1 MSSLVYRINTLLC
14 HVLISVPVGT
24 NLGIFHLLW
33 TLLSGRLL
41 ASRGAVIPALW
52 ELGLP
57 VEAVRRAAAALCYG
71 HWQCAPLLL
80 AWQQAVE
87 AEGCW
92 QAHSHGG
99 YRPVAG
105 DLVGFFRPRL
115 QGCVTKH
122 YSSVAGKA
130 LPAIVLGVLARVGS
144 VEQQRLGLPCAFV
157 RAAPQDQSEADLE
170 KRLLQQAGI
179 LLAENEVLV
188 LDRGFSVA
196 QVQAAGVKRFVVRGS
211 QNFTARRSYLPEYPG
226 QGRPR
231 SYGELVRPLPRQRKG
246 EVIAATP
253 PDRVETWCEKNY
265 ILRAEFWDNLVARD
279 AAPGAPSFTC
289 VVIHDPRYKEPLLL
303 LSDLTLSG
311 RDYQGLYR
319 DRWPVEQLPLA
330 AKQMLGAVRQFVSGR
345 ESRQRLPELSLLA
358 GSILSYV
365 AATQEAV
372 ATGFWD
378 RAPKA
383 TSGRLRRVLSRV
395 HFWELGQLP
404 AQYRKKASPTGHLPK
419 GVLAHRRQKATAE
432 QASEMSRAA

>member
-14 HVLISVPVGT
+14 HVLTSVPVGT
-24 NLGIFHLLW
+24 NLGLFHLLW

-52 ELGLP
+52 DTGLP
-57 VEAVRRAAAALCYG
+57 ADAVRRAGAALCYG
-71 HWQCAPLLL
+71 RWQCAPLLS

-87 AEGCW
+87 EEGRW

-115 QGCVTKH
+115 QGCRTKH

-130 LPAIVLGVLARVGS
+130 LPAIVLGVLVRVGS
-144 VEQQRLGLPCAFV
+144 VEKQRLPVPCAFV
-157 RAAPQDQSEADLE
+157 RTEPADTSEADLQ
-170 KRLLQQAGI
+170 KRLLQQAGVM
-179 LLAENEVLV
+179 LAQDEVLV
-188 LDRGFSVA
+188 LDRGFPVA
-196 QVQAAGVKRFVVRGS
+196 QVQAAGVARFVVRGPK
-211 QNFTARRSYLPEYPG
+211 NFTARRGYLPDYKG
-226 QGRPR
+226 QGRPAT
-231 SYGELVRPLPRQRKG
+231 YGDLVRPLPRQRKG
-246 EVIAATP
+246 NVIAATP

-279 AAPGAPSFTC
+279 ATPDAPRFTC
-289 VVIHDPRYKEPLLL
+289 VVIHDPRYREPLLL
-303 LSDLTLSG
+303 LSELTLSG
-311 RDYQGLYR
+311 RHYQELYR
-319 DRWPVEQLPLA
+319 DRWPVEVLPLA
-330 AKQMLGAVRQFVSGR
+330 AKQMLGAVRQFVSG
-345 ESRQRLPELSLLA
+345 EQSRQRLPELSLLA

-378 RAPKA
+378 RAPRA

-395 HFWELGQLP
+395 RFSDLGVLP
-404 AQYRKKASPTGHLPK
+404 EPYRKKASPTGHLPK
-419 GVLAHRRQKATAE
+419 GVLAHRRQKAPTE
-432 QASEMSRAA
+432 QPSEVRMAA